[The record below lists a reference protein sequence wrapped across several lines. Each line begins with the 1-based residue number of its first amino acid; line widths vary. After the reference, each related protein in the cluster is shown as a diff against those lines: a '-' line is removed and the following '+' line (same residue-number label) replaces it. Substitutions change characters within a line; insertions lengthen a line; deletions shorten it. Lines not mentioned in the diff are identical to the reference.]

1 MQLFEGEEPEFDE
14 LSLNFTIDELR
25 KALIGGY
32 GEEAAKLQWGTPDAE
47 MVRHL
52 YRNVYQF
59 SVAKNFTQM
68 RTLTSALIDENGHT
82 RSFSDFMTE
91 AAKIDKKFNVDYLRA
106 EYDTAINS
114 AEMASHWVRFKQM
127 GDPMLRYVTVGD
139 ERVRAS
145 HEAMNGIQ
153 RPMSDPIWD
162 KIYPPN
168 GWNCR
173 CTVITTTG
181 AATPGKQIRMPWDV
195 PPLFQTN
202 LAKTGMLWPK
212 GHPYYKTLKEPVRS
226 TSAPLTKVE
235 LEAIPHIDIEDSSYI
250 TLDYHGFIVKVHPLQ
265 TDSEFIKNIV
275 VALRAMDYGFK
286 EIKLLPEIKLQRD
299 QDINEYIA
307 SKKRFFPKNFI
318 PPVSWTK
325 SPDAIID
332 GVVFELKTCK
342 LKQLIKRTNE
352 ALEQAR
358 NVIVLLDEES
368 LQRKATDKEEDLP
381 WSDEKL
387 TERINKQVK
396 KDFESITI
404 IRPPQAIEKT
414 KEHKYY
420 GSALRI
426 TKKEA
431 TE

>member
-127 GDPMLRYVTVGD
+127 GNPMLRYVTVGD

-145 HEAMNGIQ
+145 HAAMNGIQ

-195 PPLFQTN
+195 PPMFQTN

-212 GHPYYKTLKEPVRS
+212 EHPYYKSLPTPIHKP
-226 TSAPLTKVE
+226 SAPSTKMEYEAVPYIDVGKFYVE
-235 LEAIPHIDIEDSSYI
+235 L
-250 TLDYHGFIVKVHPLQ
+250 DYRAFKVKVHPLQ
-265 TDSEFIKNIV
+265 TDSEFIKNII

-286 EIKLLPEIKLQRD
+286 EIKLLPEIKLQRN
-299 QDINEYIA
+299 QDINEYIT
-307 SKKRFFPKNFI
+307 SKKRFFPKDFV

-332 GVVFELKTCK
+332 GNVYELKTCTF
-342 LKQLIKRTNE
+342 KQVIKRINN
-352 ALEQAR
+352 ALDQAY
-358 NVIVLLDEES
+358 NVIILLDETIDSME
-368 LQRKATDKEEDLP
+368 KYKKDGVNYDETDVP
-381 WSDEKL
+381 WSDSEL
-387 TERINKQVK
+387 TTRIKQRIK
-396 KDFESITI
+396 KNYESIII
-404 IRPPQAIEKT
+404 IRPDNT
-414 KEHKYY
+414 
-420 GSALRI
+420 ALRVI
-426 TKKEA
+426 K
-431 TE
+431 